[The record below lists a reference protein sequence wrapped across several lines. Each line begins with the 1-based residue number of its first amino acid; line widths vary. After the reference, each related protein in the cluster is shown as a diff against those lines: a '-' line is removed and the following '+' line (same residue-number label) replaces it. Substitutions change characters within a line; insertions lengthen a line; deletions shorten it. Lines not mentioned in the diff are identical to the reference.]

1 MKFRFISEHRGI
13 FRVGRMCNVLDVS
26 RSGYYAWFKRPE
38 SRRKKENRKLTD
50 QIKAIHSEKHKKVY
64 GSPRIYREL
73 RDKGV
78 FCSRNR
84 VARLMK
90 QEGLRSIVPRKYKAT
105 TDSRHNLPVAPN
117 LLKQDF
123 DIKEPN
129 KVWLAD
135 ITYIATV
142 EGWLYL
148 ASIMDL
154 GSRRIKGWSMN
165 NRLTK
170 ELALDALKMALCHD
184 PQAKGIT
191 HHSDRGSQ
199 YASHD
204 YQKLL
209 KDNGLMCSMSRKGNC
224 WDNAPMES
232 FFHTLKTEWVF
243 RFKYKTRQA
252 AKASLF
258 DYIEIFYNR
267 DRRHSA
273 LLYMNPCQYELYKM
287 AA

>member
-1 MKFRFISEHRGI
+1 MRYRFISDHREI

-26 RSGYYAWFKRPE
+26 RSGYYAWLKRPE
-38 SRRKKENRKLTD
+38 SLRKKENRKLAI
-50 QIKAIHSEKHKKVY
+50 QIKVIHGKKRKIY
-64 GSPRIYREL
+64 GSPRIHKEL
-73 RDKGV
+73 NEKG
-78 FCSRNR
+78 FKCSRNR
-84 VARLMK
+84 VARIMK
-90 QEGLRSIVPRKYKAT
+90 QEGIRAIVPRKYKAT
-105 TDSRHNLPVAPN
+105 TDSKHSLPVAPN

-135 ITYIATV
+135 ITYISTL

-148 ASIMDL
+148 AAIMDL
-154 GSRRIKGWSMN
+154 GCRRIKGWAMSD
-165 NRLTK
+165 RLTK
-170 ELALDALKMALCHD
+170 GLAMDALKMAICNH
-184 PQAKGIT
+184 PKTAGIT

-199 YASHD
+199 YASND

-209 KDNGLMCSMSRKGNC
+209 KDNGLICSMSRKGNC

-232 FFHTLKTEWVF
+232 FFHTLKTEWVYG
-243 RFKYKTRQA
+243 FKYNTRRE

-267 DRRHSA
+267 QRRHSA
-273 LLYMNPCQYELYKM
+273 LQYMNPCQYELYKM

>member
-1 MKFRFISEHRGI
+1 MKYLFISDHREI

-26 RSGYYAWFKRPE
+26 RSGYYSWLNRPE
-38 SRRKKENRKLTD
+38 SLRKKQNGKLAA
-50 QIKAIHSEKHKKVY
+50 QIKVIHGQKRKIY
-64 GSPRIYREL
+64 GSPRIHREL
-73 RDKGV
+73 KDKGIS
-78 FCSRNR
+78 CSRNR
-84 VARLMK
+84 VARIMK
-90 QEGLRSIVPRKYKAT
+90 QEGIRAIVPRKFKAT
-105 TDSRHNLPVAPN
+105 TDSKHNLPVAPN

-135 ITYIATV
+135 ITYIPTL

-148 ASIMDL
+148 AAVMDL
-154 GSRRIKGWSMN
+154 GCRRIKGWSMS

-170 ELALDALKMALCHD
+170 ELALDALKMAICNN
-184 PQAKGIT
+184 PETKGII

-199 YASHD
+199 YASLE

-209 KDNGLMCSMSRKGNC
+209 NNNGLICSMSRKGNC

-232 FFHTLKTEWVF
+232 FFHTLKTEWVYGL
-243 RFKYKTRQA
+243 KYNTRQE

-258 DYIEIFYNR
+258 DYIEVFYNR
-267 DRRHSA
+267 QRRHSA
-273 LLYMNPCQYELYKM
+273 LLYMNPCQYELYRM

>member
-1 MKFRFISEHRGI
+1 MRFRFISDHREI
-13 FRVGRMCNVLDVS
+13 FKVGRMCNALNVS
-26 RSGYYAWFKRPE
+26 RSGYYAWRRRPE
-38 SRRKKENRKLTD
+38 SLRNKENRKLVA
-50 QIKAIHSEKHKKVY
+50 QIKVIHNQKHKKVY

-73 RDKGV
+73 IDKGI

-90 QEGLRSIVPRKYKAT
+90 QEGLSSIVPRKYKAT
-105 TDSRHNLPVAPN
+105 TESKHNLPVASN

-129 KVWLAD
+129 KVWMAD

-170 ELALDALKMALCHD
+170 ELALDALKMALCHHR
-184 PQAKGIT
+184 QVKGII

-209 KDNGLMCSMSRKGNC
+209 KDNDIIPSMSRKGNC

-232 FFHTLKTEWVF
+232 FFHTLKSEWVF
-243 RFKYKTRQA
+243 RFKYKTRQE

-258 DYIEIFYNR
+258 DYIEMFYNR

-273 LLYMNPCQYELYKM
+273 LQYMNPCQYELYKM

>member
-1 MKFRFISEHRGI
+1 MKYPFISDHRGI
-13 FRVGRMCNVLDVS
+13 FRVGRMCSVLDVS
-26 RSGYYAWFKRPE
+26 RSGYYAWLKRPE
-38 SRRKKENRKLTD
+38 SLRAKKNRKLAA
-50 QIKAIHSEKHKKVY
+50 QIKVIHSQKHKKVY
-64 GSPRIYREL
+64 GSPRIYRDL
-73 RDKGV
+73 KDIGV
-78 FCSRNR
+78 LCSPNR
-84 VARLMK
+84 VARVMK
-90 QEGLRSIVPRKYKAT
+90 KEGIRAIVPRKYKAT
-105 TDSRHNLPVAPN
+105 TDSKHNFPIAPN

-123 DIKEPN
+123 DVKEPN
-129 KVWLAD
+129 KVLLAD

-148 ASIMDL
+148 ASVMDL

-170 ELALDALKMALCHD
+170 ELALNALKMSICNH
-184 PQAKGIT
+184 PEAKEII

-199 YASHD
+199 YASNE

-209 KDNGLMCSMSRKGNC
+209 KDNGLICSMSRKGNC

-232 FFHTLKTEWVF
+232 FFHTLKTEWVY
-243 RFKYKTRQA
+243 RFKYKTRRE

-258 DYIEIFYNR
+258 DYIEMFYNR
-267 DRRHSA
+267 QRRHSA
-273 LLYMNPCQYELYKM
+273 LQYMNPCQYELYKM

>member
-1 MKFRFISEHRGI
+1 MKYVFISDHREI
-13 FRVGRMCNVLDVS
+13 FRVGRMCNILDVS
-26 RSGYYAWFKRPE
+26 RSGYYAWLNRPE
-38 SRRKKENRKLTD
+38 SLRKKQNGKLAA
-50 QIKAIHSEKHKKVY
+50 QIKVIHGQKHKIY
-64 GSPRIYREL
+64 GSPRIHREL
-73 RDKGV
+73 KDKGIS
-78 FCSRNR
+78 CSRNR
-84 VARLMK
+84 VARIMK
-90 QEGLRSIVPRKYKAT
+90 QEGIRAIVPRKFKAT
-105 TDSRHNLPVAPN
+105 TDSKHNFSVAPN
-117 LLKQDF
+117 LLRQDF

-135 ITYIATV
+135 ITYIPTL

-148 ASIMDL
+148 AAVMDL
-154 GSRRIKGWSMN
+154 GCRRIKGWSMS

-170 ELALDALKMALCHD
+170 ELALDALKMAICNN
-184 PQAKGIT
+184 PETKGII

-199 YASHD
+199 YASLE

-209 KDNGLMCSMSRKGNC
+209 NNNGLICSMSRKGNC

-232 FFHTLKTEWVF
+232 FFHTLKTEWVYGL
-243 RFKYKTRQA
+243 KYNTRQE

-267 DRRHSA
+267 QRRHSA

>member
-1 MKFRFISEHRGI
+1 MKYRFISANREI
-13 FRVGRMCNVLDVS
+13 FRVGRMCNVLSVS
-26 RSGYYAWFKRPE
+26 RSSYYAWLKRPE
-38 SRRKKENRKLTD
+38 SSRKKENRKFAAK
-50 QIKAIHSEKHKKVY
+50 IKVIHGQYRKVY
-64 GSPRIYREL
+64 GSPRIHKEL
-73 RDKGV
+73 KDQGV
-78 FCSRNR
+78 PCGQNR
-84 VARLMK
+84 VARVMK
-90 QEGLRSIVPRKYKAT
+90 QEGIRAIVPRKFKAT
-105 TDSRHNLPVAPN
+105 TDSKHNLPVAPN

-123 DIKEPN
+123 DVKEPN

-135 ITYIATV
+135 ITYIFTA

-165 NRLTK
+165 NRINK
-170 ELALDALKMALCHD
+170 ELTLDALKMAICNN
-184 PQAKGIT
+184 PETKGII

-199 YASHD
+199 YASRE

-209 KDNGLMCSMSRKGNC
+209 KDNALICSMSRKGNC

-232 FFHTLKTEWVF
+232 FFHTIKTEWVYG
-243 RFKYKTRQA
+243 FKYKTRQE
-252 AKASLF
+252 AKVSLF

-267 DRRHSA
+267 QRRHSGIQ
-273 LLYMNPCQYELYKM
+273 YMTPCQYEIYAM

>member
-1 MKFRFISEHRGI
+1 MKYRFISDHREI

-26 RSGYYAWFKRPE
+26 RSSYYAWLRRPE
-38 SRRKKENRKLTD
+38 SFRKKENRSLAIR
-50 QIKAIHSEKHKKVY
+50 IKVIHGQKRKTY
-64 GSPRIYREL
+64 GSPRVHQEL
-73 RDKGV
+73 KDTGIK
-78 FCSRNR
+78 CSRNR
-84 VARLMK
+84 VARIMK
-90 QEGLRSIVPRKYKAT
+90 QEGIRAVVQRKYKAT
-105 TDSRHNLPVAPN
+105 TDSKHNLPVAPN

-135 ITYIATV
+135 ITYISTL

-148 ASIMDL
+148 ATVMDL
-154 GSRRIKGWSMN
+154 GCRRIKGWSMS

-170 ELALDALKMALCHD
+170 ELALDALKMAICNN
-184 PQAKGIT
+184 PITTGII
-191 HHSDRGSQ
+191 HHSDRGGQ
-199 YASHD
+199 YASTE

-209 KDNGLMCSMSRKGNC
+209 ADNGMIPSMSRKGNC

-232 FFHTLKTEWVF
+232 FFHTLKTELVYGL
-243 RFKYKTRQA
+243 RYNTRQE

-258 DYIEIFYNR
+258 KYIEIFYNR
-267 DRRHSA
+267 QRRHSA
-273 LLYMNPCQYELYKM
+273 LQYMNPCQYELYKM

>member
-1 MKFRFISEHRGI
+1 MKYRFISDHREI
-13 FRVGRMCNVLDVS
+13 FRVGRMCNILDVS
-26 RSGYYAWFKRPE
+26 RSGYYAWLRRPE
-38 SRRKKENRKLTD
+38 SLRKKENRKLA
-50 QIKAIHSEKHKKVY
+50 IKIKVIHGQKRKTY
-64 GSPRIYREL
+64 GSPRIHQEL
-73 RDKGV
+73 NENGV
-78 FCSRNR
+78 KCSRKR
-84 VARLMK
+84 VARIMK
-90 QEGLRSIVPRKYKAT
+90 QEGVRAIVPRKYKAT
-105 TDSRHNLPVAPN
+105 TDSKHNLPVAPN

-135 ITYIATV
+135 ITYISTI

-148 ASIMDL
+148 AAIMDL
-154 GSRRIKGWSMN
+154 GCRRIKGWSMS

-170 ELALDALKMALCHD
+170 ELVLDALKMAVCNN
-184 PQAKGIT
+184 PKAAGVI

-199 YASHD
+199 YASAE

-209 KDNGLMCSMSRKGNC
+209 KDNGMICSMSRKGNC

-232 FFHTLKTEWVF
+232 FFHTLKTEWVYGL
-243 RFKYKTRQA
+243 KYKTRQE

-258 DYIEIFYNR
+258 EYIEIFYNR
-267 DRRHSA
+267 QRRHSA
-273 LLYMNPCQYELYKM
+273 LQYMNPCQYELYRM

>member
-1 MKFRFISEHRGI
+1 M
-13 FRVGRMCNVLDVS
+13 
-26 RSGYYAWFKRPE
+26 
-38 SRRKKENRKLTD
+38 
-50 QIKAIHSEKHKKVY
+50 
-64 GSPRIYREL
+64 
-73 RDKGV
+73 
-78 FCSRNR
+78 
-84 VARLMK
+84 
-90 QEGLRSIVPRKYKAT
+90 VPRKYKAT
-105 TDSRHNLPVAPN
+105 TDSKHNFPVAPN

-123 DIKEPN
+123 YIKEPN

-148 ASIMDL
+148 ATIMDL
-154 GSRRIKGWSMN
+154 CSRRIKGWSMN
-165 NRLTK
+165 DRLTK
-170 ELALDALKMALCHD
+170 ELALNALKMALCHHPPD
-184 PQAKGIT
+184 QGVI

-199 YASHD
+199 YASHE

-209 KDNGLMCSMSRKGNC
+209 KNNGLICSMSRKGNC

-243 RFKYKTRQA
+243 RFKYKTRRE

-258 DYIEIFYNR
+258 DYIEMFYNR
-267 DRRHSA
+267 ERRHSA
-273 LLYMNPCQYELYKM
+273 LQYMNPCQYELYKM

>member
-1 MKFRFISEHRGI
+1 MKYGFISDHREI

-26 RSGYYAWFKRPE
+26 RSGYYAWLHRPE
-38 SRRKKENRKLTD
+38 SARKKENRSLAVR
-50 QIKAIHSEKHKKVY
+50 IKVIHGQKRKTY
-64 GSPRIYREL
+64 GSPRVHKEL
-73 RDKGV
+73 NETGV
-78 FCSRNR
+78 KCSLNR
-84 VARLMK
+84 VARIMK
-90 QEGLRSIVPRKYKAT
+90 QEGIRAIVPRKYKAT
-105 TDSRHNLPVAPN
+105 TDSKHNLPVAPN

-135 ITYIATV
+135 ITYISTL

-148 ASIMDL
+148 AAVMDL
-154 GSRRIKGWSMN
+154 GCRRIRGWSMSD
-165 NRLTK
+165 RLNK
-170 ELALDALKMALCHD
+170 ELALDALKMAICNN
-184 PQAKGIT
+184 PVTSGII

-199 YASHD
+199 YASTE

-209 KDNGLMCSMSRKGNC
+209 TDKGLIPSMSRKGNC

-232 FFHTLKTEWVF
+232 FFHTLKTEWVYG
-243 RFKYKTRQA
+243 FKYNTRQE

-258 DYIEIFYNR
+258 EYIEIFYNR
-267 DRRHSA
+267 QRRHSA
-273 LLYMNPCQYELYKM
+273 LQYMNPCQYELYKM

>member
-1 MKFRFISEHRGI
+1 MKYRFITDHREI
-13 FRVGRMCNVLDVS
+13 FRVGRMCKVLDVS
-26 RSGYYAWFKRPE
+26 RSSYYAWLHRPE
-38 SRRKKENRKLTD
+38 SARKKENRNLATR
-50 QIKAIHSEKHKKVY
+50 IRVIHGQKRKTY
-64 GSPRIYREL
+64 GSPRIHQEL
-73 RDKGV
+73 NENGV
-78 FCSRNR
+78 KCSRNR
-84 VARLMK
+84 VARIMK
-90 QEGLRSIVPRKYKAT
+90 QEGIRAIVPRKYKAT
-105 TDSRHNLPVAPN
+105 TDSKHNLPVASN

-135 ITYIATV
+135 ITYIATL

-148 ASIMDL
+148 AAVMDL
-154 GSRRIKGWSMN
+154 GCRRIKGWSMS

-170 ELALDALKMALCHD
+170 ELALDAIKMAICNN
-184 PQAKGIT
+184 PVTTGII

-199 YASHD
+199 YASTD

-209 KDNGLMCSMSRKGNC
+209 ADKGMIPSMSRKGNC

-232 FFHTLKTEWVF
+232 FFHTLKTEWVYGL
-243 RFKYKTRQA
+243 KYNTRHE

-258 DYIEIFYNR
+258 RYIEIFYNR
-267 DRRHSA
+267 QRRHSA
-273 LLYMNPCQYELYKM
+273 LQYMNPCQYELYKM